1 MTSNAGILS
10 SGPSGGV
17 TLSIDGVGGVPPRF
31 LSALSALSA
40 SSFGFKLVILDE
52 SDSMTKD
59 AQFALRRIIE
69 RYTKY
74 TRFCLICNFPSKI
87 IPALQS
93 RCTKFRL
100 SALKFEDIK
109 NTIQHVSS
117 QEDLN
122 VTEKGLVAVCTVGCG
137 DIRKSLNILQSA
149 HLASLA
155 RKNPINLQFAER
167 VELYVNSMEIANGFA
182 ELTDPIEQRRR
193 FEQDLKNRKSE
204 GRETV
209 PLDNKLL
216 KSIELGLPECSGCLL
231 YTSPSPRDRTRSRM
245 PSSA

>member
-1 MTSNAGILS
+1 
-10 SGPSGGV
+10 
-17 TLSIDGVGGVPPRF
+17 
-31 LSALSALSA
+31 
-40 SSFGFKLVILDE
+40 
-52 SDSMTKD
+52 MTKD

-122 VTEKGLVAVCTVGCG
+122 VTEKGIVAVCTIGCG
-137 DIRKSLNILQSA
+137 DMRKSLNILQSA

-155 RKNPINLQFAER
+155 RKNIIDEDLVYAVTGKPLPGNIGNLCDSLLALPFKEAVLSLVERKKIEGLTLSDIVEAMVAYVSQLNVSSFFRIKFLKQISETDRCMTCAMGER
-167 VELYVNSMEIANGFA
+167 VQL
-182 ELTDPIEQRRR
+182 LTIVSI
-193 FEQDLKNRKSE
+193 FSK
-204 GRETV
+204 
-209 PLDNKLL
+209 L
-216 KSIELGLPECSGCLL
+216 KSQANINNKI
-231 YTSPSPRDRTRSRM
+231 
-245 PSSA
+245 